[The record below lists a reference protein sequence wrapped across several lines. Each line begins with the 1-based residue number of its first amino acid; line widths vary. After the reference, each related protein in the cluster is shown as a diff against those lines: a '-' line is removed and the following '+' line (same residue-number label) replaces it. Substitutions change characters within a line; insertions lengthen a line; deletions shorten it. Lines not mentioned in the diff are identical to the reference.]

1 MSNNYCKDILET
13 DGLSIGY
20 KQRRSEDLCLLSDLN
35 LTIRRGELVCLL
47 GPNGSGKSTLM
58 NILFGMRVIHDTG
71 GYEGEVI
78 IGGETCKAKSSED
91 VMKLGI
97 GMVHQEF
104 MLLPDFTIAENIKLN
119 REITTPNVVSKVFRN
134 EKLEFLNRK
143 QMDEDAKAALDLLG
157 MDLSEKTKV
166 AVLPIGHMQFVE
178 IAREIDKAGIKLL
191 VFDEPTAVLIPQEVK
206 ELYKIM
212 DNLIEEGKTIIFIS
226 HKLQEVL
233 DISDNITV
241 IRRGKDVANF
251 ETKDAT
257 KQKIA
262 NAMVGRP
269 VLFTTEKPEVTIG
282 DKIVEIKD
290 LNVKN
295 NKGLPAVKKVSLD
308 IRAGE
313 VFGIAGVEGSGQSEL
328 VEAMTGLRKIE
339 SGAFTLNGENLAGK
353 TPRHITLAGLAHVPE
368 DRHARAAV
376 SEFSVRD
383 TFAFGVHR
391 EKFTKNKILL
401 DVDKLEKEAEF
412 FMEAHDIRPRG
423 TKTAFGKLSGGN
435 QQKIIV
441 ARELEKKHDFIIAS
455 QPTRGV
461 DIGAIE
467 AIHKLILEE
476 KKTGKAVM
484 VVSAELSEILN
495 LSDRIAVMCGGEI
508 TGILDREDAT
518 EEKIGILMA
527 GGKL

>member
-1 MSNNYCKDILET
+1 MTNYILEMKNMRKT
-13 DGLSIGY
+13 FLGGKVVANDDIT
-20 KQRRSEDLCLLSDLN
+20 LN
-35 LTIRRGELVCLL
+35 IVKGEKHAIV
-47 GPNGSGKSTLM
+47 GENGAGKSTLM
-58 NILFGMRVIHDTG
+58 KILNGLYTPTSGTISLN
-71 GYEGEVI
+71 GEVADI
-78 IGGETCKAKSSED
+78 KGPGEAA
-91 VMKLGI
+91 KLGI
-97 GMVHQEF
+97 GMVYQHF
-104 MLLPDFTIAENIKLN
+104 MLVPTLTVAENMILGVEPTKGMNLDIKKA
-119 REITTPNVVSKVFRN
+119 REDVRKVS
-134 EKLEFLNRK
+134 EKYGLAI
-143 QMDEDAKAALDLLG
+143 DPDAIIS
-157 MDLSEKTKV
+157 DLSV
-166 AVLPIGHMQFVE
+166 GIQQRVE
-178 IAREIDKAGIKLL
+178 ILKILFKGANLL
-191 VFDEPTAVLIPQEVK
+191 IFDEPTAVLIPQEVK

-282 DKIVEIKD
+282 DKIVEVKD
-290 LNVKN
+290 LEVKN
-295 NKGLPAVKKVSLD
+295 NKGLPAVKKVSFD

-313 VFGIAGVEGSGQSEL
+313 VFGVAGVEGSGQSEL

-401 DVDKLEKEAEF
+401 DVDKLEREADF

-441 ARELEKKHDFIIAS
+441 ARELEKKHDLIIAS

-508 TGILDREDAT
+508 TGILDRKDAT

>member
-1 MSNNYCKDILET
+1 MTNYILEMKNMRKT
-13 DGLSIGY
+13 FLGGKVVANDDIT
-20 KQRRSEDLCLLSDLN
+20 LN
-35 LTIRRGELVCLL
+35 IVKGEKHAIV
-47 GPNGSGKSTLM
+47 GENGAGKSTLM
-58 NILFGMRVIHDTG
+58 KILNGLYTPTSGTISLNGQVADIKG
-71 GYEGEVI
+71 PGE
-78 IGGETCKAKSSED
+78 AA
-91 VMKLGI
+91 KLGI
-97 GMVHQEF
+97 GMVYQHF
-104 MLLPDFTIAENIKLN
+104 MLVPTLTVAENMILGVEPTKGMNLDIN
-119 REITTPNVVSKVFRN
+119 KAREDVRKVS
-134 EKLEFLNRK
+134 EKYGLAI
-143 QMDEDAKAALDLLG
+143 DPDAIIS
-157 MDLSEKTKV
+157 DLSV
-166 AVLPIGHMQFVE
+166 GIQQRVE
-178 IAREIDKAGIKLL
+178 ILKILFKGANLL
-191 VFDEPTAVLIPQEVK
+191 IFDEPTAVLIPQEVK

-290 LNVKN
+290 LEVKN
-295 NKGLPAVKKVSLD
+295 NKGLPAVKNISLD

-313 VFGIAGVEGSGQSEL
+313 VLGIAGVEGSGQSEL
-328 VEAMTGLRKIE
+328 VEAITGLRKIE
-339 SGAFTLNGENLAGK
+339 SGAFTLNGEDLAGK

-391 EKFTKNKILL
+391 EKFTKSKILL

-508 TGILDREDAT
+508 TGILDRKDAT

>member
-1 MSNNYCKDILET
+1 MRKTFLGGKVIANDNIT
-13 DGLSIGY
+13 
-20 KQRRSEDLCLLSDLN
+20 LN
-35 LTIRRGELVCLL
+35 IVKGEKHAIV
-47 GPNGSGKSTLM
+47 GENGAGKSTLM
-58 NILFGMRVIHDTG
+58 KILNGLYAPTSGTISLKGKDVDIKG
-71 GYEGEVI
+71 PGE
-78 IGGETCKAKSSED
+78 AA
-91 VMKLGI
+91 KLGI
-97 GMVHQEF
+97 GMVYQHF
-104 MLLPDFTIAENIKLN
+104 MLVPTLTVAENMILGVEPTKGMTLDIKKA
-119 REITTPNVVSKVFRN
+119 REDVREVS
-134 EKLEFLNRK
+134 EKYGLEI
-143 QMDEDAKAALDLLG
+143 DPDAIVSDLSVGIQQRVEILKILFKGADLL
-157 MDLSEKTKV
+157 
-166 AVLPIGHMQFVE
+166 I
-178 IAREIDKAGIKLL
+178 
-191 VFDEPTAVLIPQEVK
+191 FDEPTAVLIPQEVK
-206 ELYKIM
+206 ELYNIM

-257 KQKIA
+257 KEKIA

-282 DKIVEIKD
+282 KKIVEIKD
-290 LNVKN
+290 LEVKN
-295 NKGLPAVKKVSLD
+295 NKGLLAVKKVSLD

-313 VFGIAGVEGSGQSEL
+313 VLGVAGVEGSGQSEL
-328 VEAMTGLRKIE
+328 VEAMTGLRKVE
-339 SGAFTLNGENLAGK
+339 SGTFTLNGEDLAGK
-353 TPRHITLAGLAHVPE
+353 TPRHIILAGLAHIPE
-368 DRHARAAV
+368 DRHIRAAV

-401 DVDKLEKEAEF
+401 NVKKLEKEAKS
-412 FMEAHDIRPRG
+412 FMEDHDIRPRAI
-423 TKTAFGKLSGGN
+423 KTAFGKLSGGN
-435 QQKIIV
+435 QQKVIV

-467 AIHKLILEE
+467 AIHKLILQE

-508 TGILDREDAT
+508 TGVLDRKDAT

>member
-1 MSNNYCKDILET
+1 MTNYILEMKNMRKT
-13 DGLSIGY
+13 FLGGKVVANDDIT
-20 KQRRSEDLCLLSDLN
+20 LN
-35 LTIRRGELVCLL
+35 IVEGEKHAIV
-47 GPNGSGKSTLM
+47 GENGAGKSTLM
-58 NILFGMRVIHDTG
+58 KILNGLYTPTSGTISLNGKVADIKG
-71 GYEGEVI
+71 PGE
-78 IGGETCKAKSSED
+78 AA
-91 VMKLGI
+91 KLGI
-97 GMVHQEF
+97 GMVYQHF
-104 MLLPDFTIAENIKLN
+104 MLVPTLTVAENMILGVEPTKGMNLDIN
-119 REITTPNVVSKVFRN
+119 KAREDVRKVS
-134 EKLEFLNRK
+134 EKYGLAI
-143 QMDEDAKAALDLLG
+143 DPDAIIS
-157 MDLSEKTKV
+157 DLSV
-166 AVLPIGHMQFVE
+166 GIQQRVE
-178 IAREIDKAGIKLL
+178 ILKILFKGANLL
-191 VFDEPTAVLIPQEVK
+191 IFDEPTAVLIPQEVK

-282 DKIVEIKD
+282 EKIVEVKD
-290 LNVKN
+290 LEVKN
-295 NKGLPAVKKVSLD
+295 NKGLPAVKKVSFD
-308 IRAGE
+308 IKAGE

-328 VEAMTGLRKIE
+328 VEAMTGLRKVE
-339 SGAFTLNGENLAGK
+339 SGIFTLNGENLAGK
-353 TPRHITLAGLAHVPE
+353 TPRHITLTGLAHVPE
-368 DRHARAAV
+368 DRHTRAAV

-401 DVDKLEKEAEF
+401 DVEKLEKEAEF